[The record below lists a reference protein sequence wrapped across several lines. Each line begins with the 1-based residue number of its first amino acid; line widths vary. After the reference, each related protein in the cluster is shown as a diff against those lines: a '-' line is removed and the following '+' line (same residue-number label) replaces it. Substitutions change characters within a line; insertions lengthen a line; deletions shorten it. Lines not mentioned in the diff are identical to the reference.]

1 MKTLNVEL
9 TGGGYRVHIGAGV
22 RGALSSLATAP
33 HRGFPPADKPRI
45 TVITDKTVADL
56 HLRAVLDILQSADD
70 SSRPL
75 VLTVDPGEASKTLE
89 VAGSLYQA
97 LAQGGIERS
106 DLIVTLGG
114 GVVGDLGGFVAA
126 TWHRGIRFIQV
137 PTTLE
142 AAIDAAVG
150 GKTALNLAAGKNLVG
165 VFHQP
170 AAVFI
175 DTDFLHTLPQRDFIA
190 GLAES
195 VKHAAIDGEAFLEW
209 QERQAQSILAR
220 DPAVLEELIAW
231 NCRIKA
237 AIVAQDERE
246 HGLRAVLNYGHTAG
260 HAIEHL
266 LGYEL
271 RHGECVGLGMIVAGE
286 LSCRQAGLARARA
299 ERITSLIARFG
310 LPTHLPRRV
319 DGAEIAATC
328 RLDKKARAGTV
339 RFVLLEGIGR
349 PRPGYSVCETEL
361 VDALKVIG
369 PGG

>member
-150 GKTALNLAAGKNLVG
+150 GKAALNLPAGKNLVG

-170 AAVFI
+170 AGVVI
-175 DTDFLHTLPQRDFIA
+175 DTDFLNTLPQRDFVA

-195 VKHAAIDGEAFLEW
+195 VKHAAIDGETFLDWHE
-209 QERQAQSILAR
+209 QQAQSILAR
-220 DPAVLEELIAW
+220 EPAVLEELIAW

-237 AIVAQDERE
+237 AVVAQDERE
-246 HGLRAVLNYGHTAG
+246 HGLRAVLNYGHTVG

-286 LSCRQAGLARARA
+286 LSCRQAGLARASA
-299 ERITSLIARFG
+299 GRINSLVARLG
-310 LPTHLPRRV
+310 LPTRLPRRV
-319 DGAEIAATC
+319 DGAGIAATC
-328 RLDKKARAGTV
+328 RLDKKTRAGEV

-349 PRPGYSVCETEL
+349 ARPGCSVRETDL
-361 VDALKVIG
+361 VDALAVIA
-369 PGG
+369 PGR